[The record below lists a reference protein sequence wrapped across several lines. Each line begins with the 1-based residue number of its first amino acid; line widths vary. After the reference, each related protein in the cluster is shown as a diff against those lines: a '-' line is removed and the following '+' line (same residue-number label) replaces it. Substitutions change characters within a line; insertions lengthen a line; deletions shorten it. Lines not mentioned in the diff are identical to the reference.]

1 GVMRRSVVARLG
13 VVGGGV
19 VPDEALVDG
28 LWGEEW
34 SRDRGHNLHAH
45 VYALRRR
52 LAAANPRG
60 ASWVARSGGGYRLVL
75 ADDEVDAGLFRS
87 LAAGG
92 RRAFGAGKVAEA
104 DGLFERALGLWRG
117 GGGAGV
123 GGVGVGPAGGWGAG
137 AGLRGGW
144 G

>member
-34 SRDRGHNLHAH
+34 SRDRENNLHTH

-52 LAAANPRG
+52 LAAAKPG
-60 ASWVARSGGGYRLVL
+60 GQSWVARSGGGYRLVL
-75 ADDEVDAGLFRS
+75 ADDEVDAGLFRA
-87 LAAGG
+87 LAAAGRPARRGREGG
-92 RRAFGAGKVAEA
+92 
-104 DGLFERALGLWRG
+104 
-117 GGGAGV
+117 
-123 GGVGVGPAGGWGAG
+123 
-137 AGLRGGW
+137 
-144 G
+144 